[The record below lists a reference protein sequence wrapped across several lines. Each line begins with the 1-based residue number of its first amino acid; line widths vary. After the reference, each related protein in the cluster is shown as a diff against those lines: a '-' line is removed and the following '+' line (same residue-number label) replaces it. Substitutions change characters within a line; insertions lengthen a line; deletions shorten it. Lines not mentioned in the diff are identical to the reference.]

1 MYAPHLPVLVT
12 TNTGST
18 GELHVFRA
26 GFQLFCARPA
36 SLWRRRNYNYLPV
49 WGKPW
54 GGISQVTLVHS
65 GRSSVAA

>member
-12 TNTGST
+12 ANT